1 MPRLADIATARSGD
15 KGAGANLGVIARS
28 DAAYDWLAANLT
40 AERIASYFARLN
52 PGEVVRYDVPNLR
65 AFNFVLPT
73 VLGEGGSKS
82 LRTDAQGKTLGQVL
96 LLMEADIPAGLIEE
110 CAS

>member
-1 MPRLADIATARSGD
+1 MPRLLDIATARSGD
-15 KGAGANLGVIARS
+15 KGAGANIGVIARS

-40 AERIASYFARLN
+40 ADRVASYFARLH
-52 PGEVVRYDVPNLR
+52 PGEVVRYAVPNLR
-65 AFNFVLPT
+65 AFNFVLPA

-96 LLMEADIPAGLIEE
+96 LLMEGDIPDELVQE